1 MDYQKTAHEIL
12 QAIGGKNNLASAAHC
27 ATRLRL
33 VIVDNSKINK
43 AAVEGIDGV
52 KGVFEAAGQLQII
65 IGTGTV
71 NKVYDEFIAE
81 AGVQAASKDDVKQ
94 AAASKAPWY
103 KRAIKSLGDIF
114 VPIIPA
120 IVATGLLNGLLG
132 GLVQIYP
139 DMANSHFYE
148 LLNMFSNTAL
158 TFLPIL
164 IAISAAKIFGGNQF
178 LGAVIGMIMIHP
190 SLVNAWTVASGAET
204 STLWSWFGL
213 WNIQNTGYQ
222 GHVIPVILSVWLMCA
237 IEKRLHK
244 KVPEMLDL
252 FVTPLVS
259 VLVAGFFS
267 MTLIGPVFAQLE
279 SWVLIGA
286 QKLIAIPFGIG
297 AFIMGA
303 AYAPTVV
310 AGVHH
315 MYNAIEMMMLANNG
329 MNTWMPIATAANVAQ
344 GAAALAV
351 ALKTKNKKTKAMALP
366 ASLSAFMGI
375 TEPAIFGVNV
385 RYGRPFIAGM
395 IGGACGAAVA
405 SIMGVYATANGVT
418 GLFGFLIT
426 VDSFVGYLLTFVV
439 AFAVAFIASWMMGI
453 KEDTP
458 ETAKD
463 GNEAD
468 RKFDNGNEAVKNN
481 IENRKA
487 ENDGVTVKA
496 ENCANSDAD
505 KKAENSISD
514 TANGKVENNASN
526 GTDKNRENSSN
537 NNVKIVADN
546 FIMAPL
552 TGKSVPLAEVP
563 DETFAQGILGLG
575 AAIEPSED
583 KVVAPADGVVS
594 TIFDTRHAIGLTL
607 DNGAEI
613 LIHVGID
620 TVELGGEGYTAYVAE
635 GDRVTKG
642 QTLITFDMA
651 LIASKGYKVI
661 TPVIVTNSDDY
672 AAVKRVAR
680 GSVTENDTFI
690 ELVKE

>member
-12 QAIGGKNNLASAAHC
+12 QAIGGKSNLASAAHC

-132 GLVQIYP
+132 GLVQVYP
-139 DMANSHFYE
+139 DMANSHLYE

-259 VLVAGFFS
+259 VLVAGFLS

-439 AFAVAFIASWMMGI
+439 AFAVAFIASWLMGI
-453 KEDTP
+453 KEDVP
-458 ETAKD
+458 ETTKD
-463 GNEAD
+463 GNA
-468 RKFDNGNEAVKNN
+468 AVKNN
-481 IENRKA
+481 TENRKA

-505 KKAENSISD
+505 H
-514 TANGKVENNASN
+514 
-526 GTDKNRENSSN
+526 
-537 NNVKIVADN
+537 

-552 TGKSVPLAEVP
+552 VGKSVPLAEVP

-575 AAIEPSED
+575 AAIEPSEG
-583 KVVAPADGVVS
+583 KVIAPANGVVS
-594 TIFDTRHAIGLTL
+594 TIFDTKHAIGLTL

-642 QTLITFDMA
+642 QTLITFDKA
-651 LIASKGYKVI
+651 LITAKGYKVI
-661 TPVIVTNSDDY
+661 TPIIVTNSDEY
-672 AAVKRVAR
+672 ADVKYITD
-680 GSVTENDTFI
+680 GNVTENDALI
-690 ELVKE
+690 ELVK